1 MSYGSITCVGL
12 IILAS
17 LTTQNASEAL
27 LLRYVTGLSKDANTV
42 NFMML
47 QIHCELLKL
56 VISIPMLIGS
66 VSKLPSCS
74 SLFFSKD
81 ALKMSVP
88 ASLYFV
94 QNLLGIVGFSRVPVP
109 IVAVLGQTKVA
120 TSAIFTVFMLDRKFS
135 AAQVRALIQV
145 VLGASLVVLHTSEAM
160 EQAKGGDQP
169 VHQFLLGIGALVSA
183 YSISGLNCVYM
194 EKVLK
199 GSGDSKVPN
208 NIWHKNVQLA
218 VFGLAFALLMMLVR
232 DRESIALSVFL
243 AEGHGLLYWL
253 TVILGAVGGLLVA
266 FALKFTD
273 AMLKSFAQSVA
284 VIIKTIMS
292 AIIFRDVTLGF
303 YFFIGGCNVAL
314 GVTNYNAGSGSPAK
328 RKAGHDSGRESPSA
342 YAASPKVSPR
352 RSSPTRVEE
361 QSSLLHGGELSDSD

>member
-1 MSYGSITCVGL
+1 M
-12 IILAS
+12 
-17 LTTQNASEAL
+17 
-27 LLRYVTGLSKDANTV
+27 
-42 NFMML
+42 
-47 QIHCELLKL
+47 
-56 VISIPMLIGS
+56 
-66 VSKLPSCS
+66 
-74 SLFFSKD
+74 
-81 ALKMSVP
+81 
-88 ASLYFV
+88 
-94 QNLLGIVGFSRVPVP
+94 
-109 IVAVLGQTKVA
+109 
-120 TSAIFTVFMLDRKFS
+120 
-135 AAQVRALIQV
+135 RALIQV

-160 EQAKGGDQP
+160 EQVNGGEQP

-199 GSGDSKVPN
+199 GSGDSKVPT

-218 VFGLAFALLMMLVR
+218 VFGLIFALIMMLVR
-232 DRESIALSVFL
+232 DRQSIALDVFL

-253 TVILGAVGGLLVA
+253 AVILGAIGGLLVA

-314 GVTNYNAGSGSPAK
+314 GVTNYNAGGHQAKQKNRLGSREPK
-328 RKAGHDSGRESPSA
+328 RVRVVAQSHPERAQPS
-342 YAASPKVSPR
+342 R
-352 RSSPTRVEE
+352 GGE
-361 QSSLLHGGELSDSD
+361 QSTAYTRAIRLRLSSTTCWCTYTIHMSRCLGKCFSFCDLDCVPM